1 MFAVYS
7 LLLAFIPI
15 ILLEISLKV
24 LILACTQGGVHQ
36 GVIEAKFWAEKTW
49 HVRYVFFNFALKS
62 RSIME
67 RFFNLFYFD
76 ASDNYRDANCRKKV
90 HGVVCFGL
98 SHQIFIEELLAAQQ
112 IETTLVESHICKS
125 YVATLLI
132 LCPTMFKLRCA
143 QQCLCIDYA
152 LCHIT

>member
-1 MFAVYS
+1 
-7 LLLAFIPI
+7 
-15 ILLEISLKV
+15 
-24 LILACTQGGVHQ
+24 
-36 GVIEAKFWAEKTW
+36 
-49 HVRYVFFNFALKS
+49 
-62 RSIME
+62 ME

-112 IETTLVESHICKS
+112 IFRDHPCRITHMQKLCCHSFNFMS
-125 YVATLLI
+125 DYVK
-132 LCPTMFKLRCA
+132 LCCA